1 MLLLLQKLH
10 AAADGSGLGVQA
22 DDGLFQPLTIVGGVI
37 GVEDGKVFQTLDSRY
52 PTNTSGEKIAEKI
65 RSLAGDLAEITV
77 DRDAKPFYMSL
88 DNPAVQVCINAY
100 NDVTGENAKP
110 YTIGGGTYARDFPNA
125 VSFGPEHP
133 ERPAPDFAGPIHGVD
148 EAASK
153 EFLLEALKVYILAL
167 IELEKLDF

>member
-1 MLLLLQKLH
+1 M
-10 AAADGSGLGVQA
+10 A
-22 DDGLFQPLTIVGGVI
+22 
-37 GVEDGKVFQTLDSRY
+37 
-52 PTNTSGEKIAEKI
+52 
-65 RSLAGDLAEITV
+65 
-77 DRDAKPFYMSL
+77 L

-133 ERPAPDFAGPIHGVD
+133 ERPQPDFAGPIHGVD
-148 EAASK
+148 EAASID
-153 EFLLEALKVYILAL
+153 FLMEALKVYILAL